1 MKKLVSL
8 CLALA
13 MLATIFA
20 VPAFAAEDKPYAG
33 VKLTYWVK
41 LHENLD
47 AAKVTNMAQTRWYE
61 AVKEATGIEIEFI
74 HPAAGQDGTEFNLL
88 TAVPDEMP
96 DIVEYSWTAYP
107 GGASAAIDDEVI
119 ISLNDVIASGKAPHL
134 KAILDNEVAI
144 DKAVKT
150 ADGDYY
156 VFPFLRGTTFE
167 DNNCL
172 FTSGFYMRGDILK
185 ELGLEVP
192 ETIDEWDAVLHA
204 VKAAHPDMI
213 PFITRTEWMNQIFT
227 PGYDN
232 YWDYYV
238 EDGVVKN
245 GLVEDSH
252 FEYLK
257 KMASWYADGLIDPD
271 YLTHTKAGDGR
282 GIMAAG
288 NAFATY
294 DACGGGASNI
304 FPYLLE
310 AGLISDESEMVTTV
324 PVTSVK
330 GQNAK
335 FSKINGL
342 YDASGSSAAI
352 SKRLADEGGEKFEA
366 AVYLLDWMYSDEGHM
381 INCFGIEG
389 ESYNMV
395 DGYPTFT
402 DVVLHNPDGLNVAA
416 ALSLYARGHQ
426 NGPVVQDTRVN
437 DQYYSYSAQVAGMK
451 LWTKTDFGK
460 YMYPAGAAI
469 ATDNADDFAT
479 ITANIK
485 TYKDEHEAKW
495 ITGQEELTEDAWNA
509 YVAQMEAFGLSRA
522 IQYKQAAYDAFMAN

>member
-227 PGYDN
+227 PGYDR
-232 YWDYYV
+232 
-238 EDGVVKN
+238 VKLW
-245 GLVEDSH
+245 GSLILFALYIFLLPKIH
-252 FEYLK
+252 F
-257 KMASWYADGLIDPD
+257 I
-271 YLTHTKAGDGR
+271 
-282 GIMAAG
+282 AAG
-288 NAFATY
+288 IIFVTLF
-294 DACGGGASNI
+294 NI
-304 FPYLLE
+304 LYTNCINLE
-310 AGLISDESEMVTTV
+310 KLFGQKNSTGYAMPMVNVKDLLISV
-324 PVTSVK
+324 
-330 GQNAK
+330 
-335 FSKINGL
+335 
-342 YDASGSSAAI
+342 
-352 SKRLADEGGEKFEA
+352 
-366 AVYLLDWMYSDEGHM
+366 
-381 INCFGIEG
+381 
-389 ESYNMV
+389 
-395 DGYPTFT
+395 
-402 DVVLHNPDGLNVAA
+402 
-416 ALSLYARGHQ
+416 
-426 NGPVVQDTRVN
+426 
-437 DQYYSYSAQVAGMK
+437 
-451 LWTKTDFGK
+451 
-460 YMYPAGAAI
+460 AI
-469 ATDNADDFAT
+469 AVIFSVGLWLLFFKVFN
-479 ITANIK
+479 IT
-485 TYKDEHEAKW
+485 
-495 ITGQEELTEDAWNA
+495 LP
-509 YVAQMEAFGLSRA
+509 
-522 IQYKQAAYDAFMAN
+522 

>member
-1 MKKLVSL
+1 MKKLVAL

-13 MLATIFA
+13 MLATLMVTA
-20 VPAFAAEDKPYAG
+20 LADESKPYEG

-47 AAKVTNMAQTRWYE
+47 AAKVTNMAETRWYE
-61 AVKEATGIEIEFI
+61 AVKDATGIEIEFI

-119 ISLNDVIASGKAPHL
+119 ISLNDVIASGKAPNL
-134 KAILDNEVAI
+134 KAILDNEVDI

-156 VFPFLRGTTFE
+156 VFPFLRGTTYE

-185 ELGLEVP
+185 ELGLDVP
-192 ETIDEWDAVLHA
+192 ETIDEWDTVLHA

-232 YWDYYV
+232 FWDYYV

-245 GLVEDSH
+245 GITEDSH
-252 FEYLK
+252 YEYLK
-257 KMASWYADGLIDPD
+257 KMAEWYADGLIDPD

-282 GIMAAG
+282 GLMAAG

-304 FPYLLE
+304 FPFLLE
-310 AGLISDESEMVTTV
+310 AGLISDESDMVTTV
-324 PVTSVK
+324 PVTSAK
-330 GQNAK
+330 GKNAK
-335 FSKINGL
+335 FS
-342 YDASGSSAAI
+342 
-352 SKRLADEGGEKFEA
+352 
-366 AVYLLDWMYSDEGHM
+366 
-381 INCFGIEG
+381 
-389 ESYNMV
+389 
-395 DGYPTFT
+395 
-402 DVVLHNPDGLNVAA
+402 
-416 ALSLYARGHQ
+416 
-426 NGPVVQDTRVN
+426 
-437 DQYYSYSAQVAGMK
+437 
-451 LWTKTDFGK
+451 
-460 YMYPAGAAI
+460 
-469 ATDNADDFAT
+469 
-479 ITANIK
+479 
-485 TYKDEHEAKW
+485 
-495 ITGQEELTEDAWNA
+495 
-509 YVAQMEAFGLSRA
+509 
-522 IQYKQAAYDAFMAN
+522 

>member
-1 MKKLVSL
+1 MKKLVSW

-13 MLATIFA
+13 MLATLFA
-20 VPAFAAEDKPYAG
+20 LPAYAAEDKPYAG

-47 AAKVTNMAQTRWYE
+47 AAKVTNMDQTRWYE

-185 ELGLEVP
+185 ELNLDVP
-192 ETIDEWDAVLHA
+192 ETFEEWETVLRA
-204 VKAAHPDMI
+204 VKAAYPDMI
-213 PFITRTEWMNQIFT
+213 PFITRTEWMNQIFA
-227 PGYDN
+227 PGFDN
-232 YWDYYV
+232 FWDYYV

-304 FPYLLE
+304 FPHLLE
-310 AGLISDESEMVTTV
+310 AGLISDESDMVTTV

-335 FSKINGL
+335 FSKMNGL

-366 AVYLLDWMYSDEGHM
+366 AVYLLDWMYSEEGHM

-437 DQYYSYSAQVAGMK
+437 DQYYGYSAQVAGMK

>member
-8 CLALA
+8 ILVLA
-13 MLATIFA
+13 MLATLM
-20 VPAFAAEDKPYAG
+20 VSAAADESKPYAG

-74 HPAAGQDGTEFNLL
+74 HPAAGQDATEFNLL

-167 DNNCL
+167 NNNCL

-185 ELGLEVP
+185 ELNLEVP
-192 ETIDEWDAVLHA
+192 ETIDEWDTVLRA

-245 GLVEDSH
+245 GLAEDSH

-257 KMASWYADGLIDPD
+257 KMASWYADGLLDPD

-282 GIMAAG
+282 GVMAAG

-294 DACGGGASNI
+294 DACGGGA
-304 FPYLLE
+304 
-310 AGLISDESEMVTTV
+310 V
-324 PVTSVK
+324 PAHRRVHPADDV
-330 GQNAK
+330 
-335 FSKINGL
+335 L
-342 YDASGSSAAI
+342 
-352 SKRLADEGGEKFEA
+352 RDEGSRPVVNHDIIAVAAGEQGVVHRVIAFPSAEDDSPDLAETVAADDPVA
-366 AVYLLDWMYSDEGHM
+366 AVIHVFVGGDQKNFIDLR
-381 INCFGIEG
+381 
-389 ESYNMV
+389 
-395 DGYPTFT
+395 
-402 DVVLHNPDGLNVAA
+402 
-416 ALSLYARGHQ
+416 AL
-426 NGPVVQDTRVN
+426 V
-437 DQYYSYSAQVAGMK
+437 
-451 LWTKTDFGK
+451 
-460 YMYPAGAAI
+460 
-469 ATDNADDFAT
+469 
-479 ITANIK
+479 
-485 TYKDEHEAKW
+485 KDAE
-495 ITGQEELTEDAWNA
+495 
-509 YVAQMEAFGLSRA
+509 
-522 IQYKQAAYDAFMAN
+522 